1 MTPQFRPV
9 ADRAVLAEFAD
20 TASPDAEQA
29 VHSLDR
35 ALAADPFPGFDEAIP
50 AFTSILVTFDP
61 LATSH
66 AEVTAHLA
74 RLAARPSPAPAPG
87 PIREI
92 PVCYDA
98 PYAPDL
104 AEVARQ
110 TGQPPDA
117 VIDAHLAA
125 TFHIVMYGFA
135 PGYAY
140 LAGLPETL
148 RLARKP
154 VPRRDVPAGSVII
167 AGGQCLV
174 TTLTMPTGWWVIG
187 RSPLSILTADPAHP
201 VRFDVGDR
209 IRFRRIPADE
219 LGAAHG

>member
-1 MTPQFRPV
+1 MPRSPPI
-9 ADRAVLAEFAD
+9 LP
-20 TASPDAEQA
+20 ASPP
-29 VHSLDR
+29 V
-35 ALAADPFPGFDEAIP
+35 
-50 AFTSILVTFDP
+50 
-61 LATSH
+61 
-66 AEVTAHLA
+66 
-74 RLAARPSPAPAPG
+74 PSPAPAPG

-125 TFHIVMYGFA
+125 EFHIVMYGFA

-140 LAGLPETL
+140 LGGLPETL

-154 VPRRDVPAGSVII
+154 VARRDVPAGSVII
-167 AGGQCLV
+167 AGLQCLV

-187 RSPLSILTADPAHP
+187 RSPLSILTTDAAHP
-201 VRFDVGDR
+201 VLFDVGDR
-209 IRFRRIPADE
+209 IRFRRIPAEE
-219 LGAAHG
+219 LQSATPGAARG